1 MVARI
6 DETNEQIARVS
17 AEQTAGTDAVLADV
31 RGIRETTEGMV
42 RELAASAEMTR
53 RLKQLIDSLEEAS
66 RQVRAS

>member
-17 AEQTAGTDAVLADV
+17 ADQTAGTDAVLADV

-42 RELAASAEMTR
+42 RELANSADMTR